1 MHIFIYKKNLNYIH
15 INMYN
20 QFQNGRVTLTKENM
34 KDIKMIDRE
43 DEKMNNFQVEA
54 LYGIQETS
62 ILNNAFFSKKNMDI
76 IQNMIRYNVYEKSD
90 KKYIID
96 KQSDVELEIVMRSIY
111 LQHSPNLP
119 NKITEQINYLN
130 KLVSDWCVE
139 QIIPE
144 VMQYIGYIKE
154 IEYMPV
160 PIDLP
165 LNLSSKGSRSLRS
178 VTTTF

>member
-1 MHIFIYKKNLNYIH
+1 
-15 INMYN
+15 MYN
-20 QFQNGRVTLTKENM
+20 QFQNGRVTTTNENI
-34 KDIKMIDRE
+34 KDMKMIDRE

-62 ILNNAFFSKKNMDI
+62 TLNHAFFSKKNMNN
-76 IQNMIRYNVYEKSD
+76 IQNMVRYNVYEKSD

-96 KQSDVELEIVMRSIY
+96 KQSDVELEIIMRSIY

-119 NKITEQINYLN
+119 NKIIEQINYLN
-130 KLVSDWCVE
+130 KLVCNWCVE
-139 QIIPE
+139 QILPE

-160 PIDLP
+160 PMDLP

>member
-1 MHIFIYKKNLNYIH
+1 
-15 INMYN
+15 MYS
-20 QFQNGRVTLTKENM
+20 QFQNGRVTLSSDNV
-34 KDIKMIDRE
+34 KDMKMIDRE
-43 DEKMNNFQVEA
+43 NETMNNFQVEA

-62 ILNNAFFSKKNMDI
+62 QLNHIFFSKKNMEI
-76 IQNMIRYNVYEKSD
+76 IQNMIRYNVYVKSD

-96 KQSDVELEIVMRSIY
+96 KQSDVELEIIMRSIY

-119 NKITEQINYLN
+119 NKIREQLEYLN
-130 KLVSDWCVE
+130 KLVADWCTE

-144 VMQYIGYIKE
+144 VTQYVGYIKE
-154 IEYMPV
+154 IEYMPI

-165 LNLSSKGSRSLRS
+165 VNLSSKGSRSLRS

>member
-1 MHIFIYKKNLNYIH
+1 MF
-15 INMYN
+15 N
-20 QFQNGRVTLTKENM
+20 QFQNGRVTLTNEVI
-34 KDIKMIDRE
+34 KDMKMIDKS

-62 ILNNAFFSKKNMDI
+62 TLNQLFFSKKNMEN
-76 IQNMIRYNVYEKSD
+76 IQGMIRYNVYIKSEK
-90 KKYIID
+90 KFMID
-96 KQSDVELEIVMRSIY
+96 NQSDVELEIIMRSIY

-119 NKITEQINYLN
+119 DKTKEQIKYLN
-130 KLVSDWCVE
+130 DLVSDWCVS

-144 VMQYIGYIKE
+144 VHQYVGYIKE
-154 IEYMPV
+154 IEYMPI

>member
-1 MHIFIYKKNLNYIH
+1 MST
-15 INMYN
+15 
-20 QFQNGRVTLTKENM
+20 FQNGRVVTDGQTM
-34 KDIKMIDRE
+34 KDISMIDKRGE
-43 DEKMNNFQVEA
+43 NMTNFQVEA

-62 ILNNAFFSKKNMDI
+62 LLNQLFFCKKNMNT
-76 IQNMIRYNVYEKSD
+76 IQDMIRFNVYEKSD

-96 KQSDVELEIVMRSIY
+96 RQSEIELEIIMRSIY

-119 NKITEQINYLN
+119 DKIKEQLKYLN
-130 KLVSDWCVE
+130 NLVSNWCVE
-139 QIIPE
+139 KIIPE
-144 VMQYIGYIKE
+144 VQQYNGYIKE
-154 IEYMPV
+154 IEYMPL

>member
-1 MHIFIYKKNLNYIH
+1 
-15 INMYN
+15 
-20 QFQNGRVTLTKENM
+20 
-34 KDIKMIDRE
+34 
-43 DEKMNNFQVEA
+43 
-54 LYGIQETS
+54 
-62 ILNNAFFSKKNMDI
+62 
-76 IQNMIRYNVYEKSD
+76 
-90 KKYIID
+90 
-96 KQSDVELEIVMRSIY
+96 MRSIY

-130 KLVSDWCVE
+130 QLVCDWCVE

-144 VMQYIGYIKE
+144 VNQYVGYLKE

-165 LNLSSKGSRSLRS
+165 VNLSSKGSRSLRS